1 MALGRAF
8 SVAVRG
14 LDGEIVE
21 IEADITS
28 GLPGV
33 HLVGL
38 PDAALQESRD
48 RVRAAITNCG
58 NSWPMARLTLALSP
72 ATLPKMGSV
81 YDLALASAVLSASGK
96 KAWERLEKTVL
107 LGELALDGRVRPV
120 KGVLP
125 AVLAAKREGWPAVVV
140 PVDNLAE
147 ASLVDGVEVWGV
159 RTLGQLHK
167 WLTGAAQL
175 DDRIDAPSSAPEPA
189 VDLADVVGQSH
200 ARFAVEVAAAGAHH
214 LMMTGPPGVG
224 KTMLAQRLPGLLPPL
239 SEAESLEVTA
249 IHSVAGLLS
258 GSTPL
263 ITRPPFVAPHHT
275 SSVAALV
282 GGGSGLARPGAVS
295 RAHRGVLFLDEC
307 AEIGVSAHGST
318 ANSVGGGRD
327 SARPPRR
334 RRALPGTLPVG
345 AGRQPVPV
353 CASRSEGLHLRV
365 DGQAAIPRQA
375 VRAAAGS
382 GRPARRDA
390 HGAGGCVRRRGRRV
404 HRCRARTGG
413 GARGRPPQNGGGHTA
428 SVPMPRSVARCCGAK
443 FRLDAAAMEPLRT
456 ALDRGMLSIRG
467 VDRTLRVA
475 WTLADLAGRTS
486 PGLEQVSTALSFRQA
501 GGAR

>member
-81 YDLALASAVLSASGK
+81 YDLAIASAVLSAETK
-96 KAWERLEKTVL
+96 TAWERLEKTVL
-107 LGELALDGRVRPV
+107 LGELALDGRLRPV

-147 ASLVDGVEVWGV
+147 ASLVDGIDVWGA
-159 RTLGQLHK
+159 RTLGQFQS
-167 WLTGAAQL
+167 WLAAKEQL
-175 DDRIDAPSSAPEPA
+175 DVRIDAPPSAPEES
-189 VDLADVVGQSH
+189 VDLADVVGQTQ
-200 ARFAVEVAAAGAHH
+200 ARYAVEVAAAGAHH

-239 SEAESLEVTA
+239 TESESLEVTA

-258 GSTPL
+258 GRTPL

-282 GGGSGLARPGAVS
+282 GGGSGMARPGAVS

-307 AEIGVSAHGST
+307 AEIGVSVMESLRTPLEDGEIRLARRDGVACYPARFQLVLAANPCPCAPSDPRDCICTSNEKRRYLGKLSGPLLDRVDLRVEMHSARAGAFAAEEGEST
-318 ANSVGGGRD
+318 ARVRD
-327 SARPPRR
+327 
-334 RRALPGTLPVG
+334 
-345 AGRQPVPV
+345 
-353 CASRSEGLHLRV
+353 RV
-365 DGQAAIPRQA
+365 A
-375 VRAAAGS
+375 VARAAAAQRWAPHGITTNAEVS
-382 GRPARRDA
+382 GALLRR
-390 HGAGGCVRRRGRRV
+390 
-404 HRCRARTGG
+404 
-413 GARGRPPQNGGGHTA
+413 
-428 SVPMPRSVARCCGAK
+428 K
-443 FRLDAAAMEPLRT
+443 FRLAAAAMEPLRL
-456 ALDRGMLSIRG
+456 ALDRGVLSIRG
-467 VDRTLRVA
+467 MDRTLRVA
-475 WTLADLAGRTS
+475 WTLCDLEGRTS
-486 PGLEQVSTALSFRQA
+486 PGPSEVSTALSFRQ
-501 GGAR
+501 GGAAR

>member
-8 SVAVRG
+8 SVGVRG

-58 NSWPMARLTLALSP
+58 MSWPMARLTLALSP

-81 YDLALASAVLSASGK
+81 YDLALAASVVSADRK
-96 KAWERLEKTVL
+96 TAWPRLDKTVL

-125 AVLAAKREGWPAVVV
+125 AVLSAKREGWPAVVV
-140 PVDNLAE
+140 PADNLAE
-147 ASLVDGVEVWGV
+147 ASLVDGIDVWGAHS
-159 RTLGQLHK
+159 LGQVLA
-167 WLTGAAQL
+167 WLAGKAEL
-175 DDRIDAPSSAPEPA
+175 DDRIEVPPSALDPS

-214 LMMTGPPGVG
+214 LMLTGPPGVG

-239 SEAESLEVTA
+239 THEEALEVTA

-258 GSTPL
+258 RSTPL

-282 GGGSGLARPGAVS
+282 GGGSGMAQPGAVS

-307 AEIGVSAHGST
+307 AEIGVAALEALRTPLEEGEIRLARHGGVAHYPARFQLVLAANPCPCAPADPRNCICSGNVKRRYLGKLSGPLVDRVDLRVEMHTVRAVAFTAENGEST
-318 ANSVGGGRD
+318 ARVRD
-327 SARPPRR
+327 
-334 RRALPGTLPVG
+334 
-345 AGRQPVPV
+345 
-353 CASRSEGLHLRV
+353 RV
-365 DGQAAIPRQA
+365 
-375 VRAAAGS
+375 AAARTVAAERWRPYGIRTNAEVS
-382 GRPARRDA
+382 GALLRR
-390 HGAGGCVRRRGRRV
+390 
-404 HRCRARTGG
+404 
-413 GARGRPPQNGGGHTA
+413 
-428 SVPMPRSVARCCGAK
+428 K
-443 FRLDAAAMEPLRT
+443 FRLDAKTMMPLRT
-456 ALDRGMLSIRG
+456 ALDRGQLSIRG
-467 VDRTLRVA
+467 VDRSLRVA
-475 WTLADLAGRTS
+475 WTLADLSGRTS
-486 PGLEQVSTALSFRQA
+486 PGVEQISTALSFRQ
-501 GGAR
+501 GGGER